1 MRRKGER
8 TFAARILRSLARMI
22 APRPLVLL
30 FHRVAVLACISVLG
44 QASLAQLIGGSDI
57 QSSILQRQLS
67 TASSFTGSSAP
78 LEGPVDPD
86 SYLVGPGD
94 GFELSIG
101 GMIPLS
107 QRITVSAGGTL
118 VVPDVGS
125 FYVADRTLRSVQSE
139 VRSELRRHFRN
150 VDSDIVL
157 AEPRQFYVH
166 VSGAVLIPGRHI
178 MNPIARVE
186 DALVAAMGGVS
197 PQQLRSMTPSRQALA
212 IRAYNASQARAPEP
226 GNVTR
231 TNPLIPEAEYLPA
244 FRNVLVTHRDGTVDR
259 VDILQYYATGSIA
272 ANPYLRDGDAVSLQ
286 FFNPAEGCIG
296 IAGAVPEPGI
306 YDYRPDDTALSI
318 LTLALGPEA
327 ASAGHDVRLFRSTQD
342 GMQAQILQPFELAS
356 TALEQGDRLFVLPRD
371 MNTGMVEIVGAT
383 HFPSSYPIRVGE
395 TTLTDLLE
403 MAGGLLPD
411 ALVRGA
417 YLERGPRK
425 LEPAASL
432 EESQL
437 ALEPTLRN
445 DIRESA
451 ISSAAFDLTRLST
464 LSYVEK
470 RYLAR
475 ELLDKQRV
483 SVDFEAA
490 IREGASPIYLQDG
503 DRVVVP
509 FDLGSVYVFGQ
520 VLRPGHIPYVSGQ
533 SVENYIASAGGRA
546 SGATDTYVLTALGAV
561 VPADQAGP
569 IDSGDL
575 VFVNRLLVAED
586 RSTQSAVIQQRNME
600 LQQERARSDARFRII
615 SAVLSSITATAL
627 LINVFLKTN

>member
-1 MRRKGER
+1 
-8 TFAARILRSLARMI
+8 MI
-22 APRPLVLL
+22 TPRPLVLL

-125 FYVADRTLRSVQSE
+125 FYVADRTLRSVRNE
-139 VRSELRRHFRN
+139 VRSALRRHFRN
-150 VDSDIVL
+150 VNTDIVL

-166 VSGAVLIPGRHI
+166 VSGAVLVPGRHI

-197 PQQLRSMTPSRQALA
+197 PQQLLSMTPSRQALA
-212 IRAYNASQARAPEP
+212 IRAYNASEARAPEP
-226 GNVTR
+226 GNVMR
-231 TNPLIPEAEYLPA
+231 TNPLIPEAKYLPA

-286 FFNPAEGCIG
+286 FFNPAEGSIG
-296 IAGAVPEPGI
+296 IAGAVPEPGV

-371 MNTGMVEIVGAT
+371 RNTGMVEIVGAT

-417 YLERGPRK
+417 YLERRPRR

-475 ELLDKQRV
+475 EFLDKQRV
-483 SVDFEAA
+483 SIDFEAA
-490 IREGASPIYLQDG
+490 LREGAPPIYLQDG

-509 FDLGSVYVFGQ
+509 FDLNSVYVFGQ
-520 VLRPGHIPYVSGQ
+520 VPRPGHIPYVSGQ
-533 SVENYIASAGGRA
+533 SVEQYIASAGGRA
-546 SGATDTYVLTALGAV
+546 AGATDTYVLTALGAV
-561 VPADQAGP
+561 VPADQAGL

-586 RSTQSAVIQQRNME
+586 RGTQSAVIQQRNME
-600 LQQERARSDARFRII
+600 LAEERARSDARFRII
-615 SAVLSSITATAL
+615 SAVLSTITATAL
-627 LINVFLKTN
+627 LINVFINTK

>member
-1 MRRKGER
+1 
-8 TFAARILRSLARMI
+8 MI
-22 APRPLVLL
+22 VPRPLILL
-30 FHRVAVLACISVLG
+30 FRRVAVLACISVLG
-44 QASLAQLIGGSDI
+44 QAPSAQLIGGSDI

-67 TASSFTGSSAP
+67 TASSFTGGSAP

-86 SYLVGPGD
+86 AYFVGPGD
-94 GFELSIG
+94 GFDLSIG

-107 QRITVSAGGTL
+107 RRITVSAGGTL
-118 VVPDVGS
+118 VIPDVGS
-125 FYVADRTLRSVQSE
+125 FDVADRTLRSVQSE
-139 VRSELRRHFRN
+139 VRSALRRHFRN

-178 MNPIARVE
+178 MNPVARVE

-197 PQQLRSMTPSRQALA
+197 PQQLLTMTPSRQALA
-212 IRAYNASQARAPEP
+212 IRAYNALEARAPEP
-226 GNVTR
+226 GNVMR
-231 TNPLIPEAEYLPA
+231 TNPLIPEAEFLPA

-259 VDILQYYATGSIA
+259 VDILQYYATGSIS
-272 ANPYLRDGDAVSLQ
+272 ANPYLRDGDSVSLQ
-286 FFNPAEGCIG
+286 FFNPAEGSIAIG
-296 IAGAVPEPGI
+296 GAVPEPAV

-318 LTLALGPEA
+318 LTLALGPGA

-371 MNTGMVEIVGAT
+371 SNAGMAEIVGAT
-383 HFPSSYPIRVGE
+383 SFPSTYPIRVGE
-395 TTLTDLLE
+395 TTLADLLE

-417 YLERGPRK
+417 YLERRPRR
-425 LEPAASL
+425 LEPTTSL

-475 ELLDKQRV
+475 EFLDKQRV
-483 SVDFEAA
+483 SIDFEVAL
-490 IREGASPIYLQDG
+490 RGGSPPIYLQDG

-509 FDLGSVYVFGQ
+509 FDLNSVYVFGQ
-520 VLRPGHIPYVSGQ
+520 VPRPGHIPYVSGQ

-546 SGATDTYVLTALGAV
+546 AGATDTYVLTALGAV
-561 VPADQAGP
+561 VPANEAGP
-569 IDSGDL
+569 IHSGDL

-600 LQQERARSDARFRII
+600 LAEDRARSDARFRII
-615 SAVLSSITATAL
+615 STVLSVVGTTLTAISIL
-627 LINVFLKTN
+627 VIGSR